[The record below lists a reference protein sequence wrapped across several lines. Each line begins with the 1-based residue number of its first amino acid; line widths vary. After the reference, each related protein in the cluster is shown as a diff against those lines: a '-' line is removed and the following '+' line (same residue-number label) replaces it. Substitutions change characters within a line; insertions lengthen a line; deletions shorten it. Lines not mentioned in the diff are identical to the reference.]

1 MKLLPLFGATL
12 ALLCSTS
19 AAADVLIDNV
29 KGVRI
34 DEDGDVDRFTGLWVD
49 DDGTILLGQPPEVLK
64 GLLLHG
70 ISNFDT
76 LVLPDVKEKN
86 GSLTNS
92 MEFPLYFFLFVSN
105 GLADGRKHNLVGEE
119 DDISHA
125 LRLLRIT

>member
-49 DDGTILLGQPPEVLK
+49 DDGTILEVLDK
-64 GLLLHG
+64 GDKRPEHPKYLSDMDGQIIVPGMIDAHLHVMGIGFGALTAILL
-70 ISNFDT
+70 
-76 LVLPDVKEKN
+76 
-86 GSLTNS
+86 
-92 MEFPLYFFLFVSN
+92 
-105 GLADGRKHNLVGEE
+105 
-119 DDISHA
+119 DISMWRNFNRQVGTPDA
-125 LRLLRIT
+125 VEAS